1 MKNIIFHV
9 DVNSAFLSWE
19 ATYRLHHKGGTLD
32 IRTVPSAVGGDM
44 SMRHGI
50 ILAKSIPAKKYCITT
65 GETILEAKR
74 KCPNLLL
81 VPPNYGM
88 YEQCSKA
95 FMGILKE
102 YSDNVEQY
110 SIDEAFVD
118 MSETC
123 HLFGNPVETA
133 NQIKDRVRNELG
145 FTVNIGISSNKLLAK
160 MASDFEKPD
169 KVHTLYPE
177 EM

>member
-50 ILAKSIPAKKYCITT
+50 ILAKSIPAKKYRITT

-74 KCPNLLL
+74 KCPNLFTGTRRITVCMSS
-81 VPPNYGM
+81 VPRL
-88 YEQCSKA
+88 SWR
-95 FMGILKE
+95 F
-102 YSDNVEQY
+102 
-110 SIDEAFVD
+110 
-118 MSETC
+118 
-123 HLFGNPVETA
+123 
-133 NQIKDRVRNELG
+133 
-145 FTVNIGISSNKLLAK
+145 
-160 MASDFEKPD
+160 
-169 KVHTLYPE
+169 
-177 EM
+177 

>member
-1 MKNIIFHV
+1 M
-9 DVNSAFLSWE
+9 SWE

-50 ILAKSIPAKKYCITT
+50 ILAKSIPAKKYRITT

-95 FMGILKE
+95 FMEILKE

-123 HLFGNPVETA
+123 HLFGSPVETA
-133 NQIKDRVRNELG
+133 NQIKDRVYNELG

-160 MASDFEKPD
+160 W
-169 KVHTLYPE
+169 HLI
-177 EM
+177 